1 MLDFFLVIEREQSSF
16 FIRFNSHRRNC
27 IQNEMDIT
35 LLSVGICSL
44 NAAIWVLAL
53 NNTVAPHTASL
64 PPPQPPPPTA
74 YIICKQ

>member
-1 MLDFFLVIEREQSSF
+1 
-16 FIRFNSHRRNC
+16 
-27 IQNEMDIT
+27 MDIT

-64 PPPQPPPPTA
+64 SPPTSSF
-74 YIICKQ
+74 YGLYNM